1 MANWPSYSAG
11 SARLTLRPQLS
22 ATFKADVKTL
32 LKPINESLTVTVKP
46 QLMRGFKTDL
56 REKVKAGSLGV
67 RMDIEARATLAKGF
81 RADLRTKVNA
91 AAKGVDVKVGVN
103 VDTSN
108 IRSKIRGSTT
118 GIRAIKV
125 PVDVDLARA
134 TSQLEAFRA
143 AQAAVPLTMNVN
155 VDTAAAVAQ
164 LMALR
169 SLASAVGQETS
180 GIGAGA
186 VASARRRLT
195 GGIFTRPIRAI
206 RLQIEI
212 DRASVA
218 RAEAEVA
225 NIRARLEQAQRS
237 HGDATENT
245 RLAQQRYNETMSR
258 STATDSQKLAALQ
271 RLTRARR
278 AEADAL
284 GRVTGLMNQE
294 READDRLNRARNN
307 RNSFSRLLNAGWQ
320 GFTSALAD
328 AGRNMLSFS
337 NLTNVAMVGLVALA
351 AVSLVPLIGQLAQAA
366 GVLGLIPAAATGAAA
381 VLGTLVVGFQGIG
394 DAFSAATKAADSATK
409 DAETRAKNIAT
420 AQKQQASAAKQVEQA
435 NRGIESAEKG
445 VRQAQKNTLQ
455 AQKDLNRAR
464 EQAKDDIDDLNRA
477 LGRTALT
484 EESAAL
490 AVAEAQRELFRTF
503 MDPDSDAIDRARA
516 QNSVKQAL
524 ADQQDTIRENQ
535 RLAERAAEANR
546 KGVEGS
552 DEVVAAKQRV
562 SDAIDAENEAHQS
575 LADAHRTLA
584 EAQASYAEATQ
595 AVTDAMNESS
605 TAADEYEKALGKLS
619 PAARAFV
626 EKMQELKGPLG
637 ELRRAV
643 QERLFN
649 QLGDSVGSLVSNWL
663 PTLHSGLGAIAEQ
676 LNIGIRNA
684 LRDLDSEASR
694 NKLSVIF
701 NNVAASIQP
710 VLNGIYDLIQGFL
723 SLAGVGSEFMLG
735 GAQGFEGFA
744 RSFREWAESP
754 EGQEKFRNF
763 LSESLQTFRDIV
775 GVVKEL
781 GGVINEIFK
790 GSDETGES
798 WVSSLRETF
807 KGWKEFL
814 GSPEGQKAVKDFFA
828 DVKATVEG
836 IVDALK
842 LARDIVGFFSGD
854 DPATSG
860 TEQPD
865 PEILDERG
873 NDGGATGYGTPGPV
887 DPKAI
892 DPSRTR
898 KIPLSQGGGTEYYN
912 YEGQRVDKNG
922 NVLDHTGGI
931 WPGVREGSILDR
943 IQDFNESTS
952 VPRPGDPPPRKVG
965 RGGSFAMQDSEAWF
979 PAETAQVVGERLK
992 GMAKQ
997 FADVRASAQTE
1008 IGQGVPTQFNVL
1020 QTDIGEFSNWFAGRG
1035 RDGINTSLE
1044 GVSTDTGTHLGSA
1057 SGKWGKFGTDVDTV
1071 VKTTTGG
1078 GVLGKLRMSFGELP
1092 GFFDGLVLGIARAWS
1107 NVSSALQGPIN
1118 TVIDTLNSFGD
1129 IWNRVAKKLG
1139 LPEWEPI
1146 DHVGVT
1152 GQTGTFDKPLVG
1164 ARAMGGPGGPVH
1176 GPGNGKDDRAGLYRL
1191 SRGEHVWT
1199 ADEVRA
1205 AGGHEAMYRMR
1216 RTVLK
1221 GGGTQAKPDG
1231 PLPGYRDGGIV
1242 QTSDPLDPIQVHLWD
1257 LVRNAIPGA
1266 ILTSAKRF
1274 VDVGSGYDLHMQGK
1288 AIDLGGP
1295 MKEIARWIYNTFPQ
1309 SAELIHWPLDG
1320 WQNLDEGRP
1329 FDFGSGTNEQHRNHV
1344 HWAANDFLTEMSED
1358 DKRSLFD
1365 RVRAGI
1371 GGLVSSGRS
1380 LMIDN
1385 LLAKPLRGLADQVPV
1400 FDQLGEFGQ
1409 MPRAFARKMADAVI
1423 GWVTSRLGG
1432 ESGGGVVDYDPAW
1445 GVEHWREM
1453 AKEAMRRV
1461 GFNADDEN
1469 QVNAM
1474 LAQIKSESGGNPNIA
1489 QQIVDVNGTG
1499 EAAGVGLLQIIP
1511 GTYEAYRDPELPNNR
1526 RDPFSNMVAAL
1537 RYYKARYGMDLTEEW
1552 GHGHGYDQGGIFPHG
1567 TWGFNASG
1575 LPEAVLTNPQW
1586 RLFEQFIRQMPGMEQ
1601 KLQALPQPVPGQM
1614 APLPQP
1620 MGGGTSA
1627 DGTPGTYGVP
1637 VNPGVDTL
1645 EMVGN
1650 KARERYTSALK
1661 TGFDGLISSTLD
1673 PLGLPDPRSLIPSEV
1688 TEYGKTLDA
1697 WHQARIASA
1706 QASGALAQS
1715 GYQAAPAPAASANQV
1730 IQSGGSGTELAT
1742 YDYSTHITIQT
1753 RDVDEG
1759 YRKAQQMADLRAI
1772 QHTGTARG

>member
-1 MANWPSYSAG
+1 
-11 SARLTLRPQLS
+11 
-22 ATFKADVKTL
+22 
-32 LKPINESLTVTVKP
+32 
-46 QLMRGFKTDL
+46 
-56 REKVKAGSLGV
+56 
-67 RMDIEARATLAKGF
+67 MD
-81 RADLRTKVNA
+81 
-91 AAKGVDVKVGVN
+91 
-103 VDTSN
+103 
-108 IRSKIRGSTT
+108 
-118 GIRAIKV
+118 
-125 PVDVDLARA
+125 
-134 TSQLEAFRA
+134 
-143 AQAAVPLTMNVN
+143 
-155 VDTAAAVAQ
+155 
-164 LMALR
+164 
-169 SLASAVGQETS
+169 
-180 GIGAGA
+180 
-186 VASARRRLT
+186 
-195 GGIFTRPIRAI
+195 
-206 RLQIEI
+206 
-212 DRASVA
+212 
-218 RAEAEVA
+218 
-225 NIRARLEQAQRS
+225 
-237 HGDATENT
+237 
-245 RLAQQRYNETMSR
+245 AQQ
-258 STATDSQKLAALQ
+258 
-271 RLTRARR
+271 
-278 AEADAL
+278 
-284 GRVTGLMNQE
+284 
-294 READDRLNRARNN
+294 
-307 RNSFSRLLNAGWQ
+307 
-320 GFTSALAD
+320 ALAD
-328 AGRNMLSFS
+328 AY
-337 NLTNVAMVGLVALA
+337 T
-351 AVSLVPLIGQLAQAA
+351 
-366 GVLGLIPAAATGAAA
+366 T
-381 VLGTLVVGFQGIG
+381 
-394 DAFSAATKAADSATK
+394 
-409 DAETRAKNIAT
+409 
-420 AQKQQASAAKQVEQA
+420 
-435 NRGIESAEKG
+435 
-445 VRQAQKNTLQ
+445 
-455 AQKDLNRAR
+455 
-464 EQAKDDIDDLNRA
+464 
-477 LGRTALT
+477 
-484 EESAAL
+484 
-490 AVAEAQRELFRTF
+490 
-503 MDPDSDAIDRARA
+503 
-516 QNSVKQAL
+516 
-524 ADQQDTIRENQ
+524 
-535 RLAERAAEANR
+535 
-546 KGVEGS
+546 
-552 DEVVAAKQRV
+552 
-562 SDAIDAENEAHQS
+562 
-575 LADAHRTLA
+575 LADA
-584 EAQASYAEATQ
+584 QATYAEASQ

-605 TAADEYEKALGKLS
+605 SAADEYEKALGKLS

-626 EKMQELKGPLG
+626 EQMLALRGPYG
-637 ELRRAV
+637 ELRQFV
-643 QERLFN
+643 QEKLFD
-649 QLGDSVGSLVSNWL
+649 QLGTSISSLATNYL
-663 PTLHSGLGAIAEQ
+663 PTLREGLGGIANAINQGVRKAIA
-676 LNIGIRNA
+676 
-684 LRDLDSEASR
+684 DLDTDANRLTLANIFDNVEAS
-694 NKLSVIF
+694 VTPF
-701 NNVAASIQP
+701 
-710 VLNGIYDLIQGFL
+710 LNGLSNVLQAFL
-723 SLAGVGSEFMLG
+723 ALSEVGSEFMP
-735 GAQGFEGFA
+735 GAAKGFEDVTKKFKD
-744 RSFREWAESP
+744 WANSD
-754 EGQEKFRNF
+754 EGKSKFRNF
-763 LSESLQTFRDIV
+763 LQESIKTFKDLWNIGKQV
-775 GVVKEL
+775 FAL
-781 GGVINEIFK
+781 IQNIFR
-790 GSDETGES
+790 GADETGES
-798 WVSSLRETF
+798 WLTSIAETLKRWNESLSTE
-807 KGWKEFL
+807 
-814 GSPEGQKAVKDFFA
+814 EGQKKLRDFFDNVRTTVGAITTMISAAAGLIDKLSASPLGDVMSVFDEDKSAGEKAKSVGGGLLRGAIGYSPIGLVWNATGASDKVKEAWSGFTSDFDKGAGTVMGRLYEMGTGFA
-828 DVKATVEG
+828 DWATNGEDSITTRIG
-836 IVDALK
+836 GA
-842 LARDIVGFFSGD
+842 FSGF
-854 DPATSG
+854 TSNL
-860 TEQPD
+860 P
-865 PEILDERG
+865 
-873 NDGGATGYGTPGPV
+873 
-887 DPKAI
+887 
-892 DPSRTR
+892 
-898 KIPLSQGGGTEYYN
+898 
-912 YEGQRVDKNG
+912 
-922 NVLDHTGGI
+922 
-931 WPGVREGSILDR
+931 
-943 IQDFNESTS
+943 
-952 VPRPGDPPPRKVG
+952 
-965 RGGSFAMQDSEAWF
+965 
-979 PAETAQVVGERLK
+979 
-992 GMAKQ
+992 
-997 FADVRASAQTE
+997 
-1008 IGQGVPTQFNVL
+1008 
-1020 QTDIGEFSNWFAGRG
+1020 
-1035 RDGINTSLE
+1035 
-1044 GVSTDTGTHLGSA
+1044 GVSTKLGEFRDDASDKFNTFKNTVTTVFSTLTGPE
-1057 SGKWGKFGTDVDTV
+1057 
-1071 VKTTTGG
+1071 
-1078 GVLGKLRMSFGELP
+1078 VLGKFKSELNTLP

-1295 MKEIARWIYNTFPQ
+1295 MKEIARWIYNTYPQ

-1329 FDFGSGTNEQHRNHV
+1329 FDFGSGTNEQHRDHV

-1537 RYYKARYGMDLTEEW
+1537 RYYKARYGMDLTTMW
-1552 GHGHGYDQGGIFPHG
+1552 GKGHGYDQGGIFPHG

-1645 EMVGN
+1645 EIVGN

-1715 GYQAAPAPAASANQV
+1715 GYQAAPAPAATANQV

>member
-1 MANWPSYSAG
+1 M
-11 SARLTLRPQLS
+11 
-22 ATFKADVKTL
+22 KAL
-32 LKPINESLTVTVKP
+32 LKPINESLAVTVRP

-56 REKVKAGSLGV
+56 REKVKTAAAGIDQKVTFSPKLAAGFKTSLKTSINTATKDYTPAVAFAPALTATFKADLATAVETELSSQSAFSVEFAPKLRQGFTADLKMAVGGV
-67 RMDIEARATLAKGF
+67 KSKLRDETLIEFRPGLAKGF
-81 RADLRTKVNA
+81 RADL
-91 AAKGVDVKVGVN
+91 KGKLE
-103 VDTSN
+103 TS
-108 IRSKIRGSTT
+108 T
-118 GIRAIKV
+118 GTLRPKV
-125 PVDVDLARA
+125 PVDADLTQASA
-134 TSQLEAFRA
+134 QLEAFRI

-155 VDTAAAVAQ
+155 IDTAAAVAQ

-180 GIGAGA
+180 GLGSGTLAG
-186 VASARRRLT
+186 ARRRLR
-195 GGIFTRPIRAI
+195 GNIFTRPIRAI
-206 RLQIEI
+206 RLQIEL
-212 DRASVA
+212 DKASVA

-225 NIRARLEQAQRS
+225 NIRARLEQAQRR
-237 HGDATENT
+237 HGDAVDNT
-245 RLAQQRYNETMSR
+245 RLAQERYNEVAAR
-258 STATDSQKLAALQ
+258 ANATDSQRTAALQ

-278 AEADAL
+278 DEADAL
-284 GRVTGLMNQE
+284 GRVTGLMNQQ
-294 READDRLNRARNN
+294 RDADNRLDRARRD
-307 RNSFSRLLNAGWQ
+307 RNSISRLIGAGLS
-320 GFTSALAD
+320 GLSSAIGD
-328 AGRNMLSFS
+328 AARQMLSFR
-337 NLTNVAMVGLVALA
+337 NLTNLAVIGLVALA
-351 AVSLVPLIGQLAQAA
+351 AVSLVPLIGQLTQAA
-366 GVLGLIPAAATGAAA
+366 GVIGLLPAALTGAAA
-381 VLGTLVVGFQGIG
+381 VIGTLVVGSQGIG
-394 DAFSAATKAADSATK
+394 DAFKAASKAAESAGEA
-409 DAETRAKNIAT
+409 AEQRAKSIAS
-420 AQKQQASAAKQVEQA
+420 AQKQQATAARSVADAE
-435 NRGIESAEKG
+435 RGIATAERG
-445 VRQAQKNTLQ
+445 VRDAQKNTLQ

-464 EQAKDDIDDLNRA
+464 KQAKDDIDDLNRA
-477 LGRTALT
+477 LGRAALT
-484 EESAAL
+484 EESAAI
-490 AVAEAQRELFRTF
+490 AVAEAQRELFQTF
-503 MDPDSDAIDRARA
+503 MDPNSDAIDRARA

-524 ADQQDTIRENQ
+524 ADQQDTIRNNQ
-535 RLAERAAEANR
+535 KLAEQAAEANA
-546 KGVEGS
+546 KGIEGS
-552 DEVVAAKQRV
+552 DEVVAAKERV
-562 SDAIDAENEAHQS
+562 TDAIEAEQDAQQA
-575 LADAHRTLA
+575 LADAHTRLA
-584 EAQASYAEATQ
+584 DAQAAYVEAQQ
-595 AVTDAMNESS
+595 AVTDAVNESS
-605 TAADEYEKALGKLS
+605 SAADEYEKALGKLA
-619 PAARAFV
+619 PAARDFV
-626 EKMQELKGPLG
+626 EKMIALKEPFG
-637 ELRRAV
+637 ELRRSV
-643 QERLFN
+643 QQKLFD
-649 QLGDSVGSLVSNWL
+649 QMGDSVSRLARNWL
-663 PTLHSGLGAIAEQ
+663 PTLDKGLGGIAEK
-676 LNIGIRNA
+676 LNVGIRNA
-684 LRDLDSEASR
+684 LRDLATEASR
-694 NKLSVIF
+694 NKMAVIF
-701 NNVAASIQP
+701 DNVAKAIEP
-710 VLNGIYDLIQGFL
+710 ALNGVTNLVQGFL
-723 SLAGVGSEFMLG
+723 SLSQVGSEFMLG
-735 GAQGFEGFA
+735 GASHFENLTQ
-744 RSFREWAESP
+744 RFREWAESP
-754 EGQEKFRNF
+754 EGQSKFREF
-763 LSESLQTFRDIV
+763 LSESLRTAKDILDVFREFG
-775 GVVKEL
+775 GVV
-781 GGVINEIFK
+781 NQIFR
-790 GSDETGES
+790 GSDDTGES
-798 WVSSLRETF
+798 WLQSMKETLAR
-807 KGWKEFL
+807 WNEFL
-814 GSPEGQKAVKDFFA
+814 GSPEGQQKIKDFFQ
-828 DVKATVEG
+828 DVKETVSA
-836 IVDALK
+836 IVDLIEFAASLVD
-842 LARDIVGFFSGD
+842 RMGFLRKPS
-854 DPATSG
+854 
-860 TEQPD
+860 E
-865 PEILDERG
+865 PEPRRTDAEGHPTDADG
-873 NDGGATGYGTPGPV
+873 N
-887 DPKAI
+887 
-892 DPSRTR
+892 R
-898 KIPLSQGGGTEYYN
+898 
-912 YEGQRVDKNG
+912 
-922 NVLDHTGGI
+922 LDHENS
-931 WPGVREGSILDR
+931 WFPGVREGSIGDR
-943 IQDFNESTS
+943 I
-952 VPRPGDPPPRKVG
+952 
-965 RGGSFAMQDSEAWF
+965 
-979 PAETAQVVGERLK
+979 L
-992 GMAKQ
+992 
-997 FADVRASAQTE
+997 
-1008 IGQGVPTQFNVL
+1008 
-1020 QTDIGEFSNWFAGRG
+1020 
-1035 RDGINTSLE
+1035 DG
-1044 GVSTDTGTHLGSA
+1044 LGSA
-1057 SGKWGKFGTDVDTV
+1057 SSFFGGSGFDRFKLREGQSPFEGILEGARRGWETQWEYSLKPKILESLSSVGTEFGGLAATFKERSGDMVGSLYEFATSAKTELVDNAGSYISDFKEDAGTKFNSF
-1071 VKTTTGG
+1071 KTNVEGVFSYLTGPD
-1078 GVLGKLRMSFGELP
+1078 VLGRFKDALNTLP
-1092 GFFDGLVLGIARAWS
+1092 GFFGTLVGGIASAWGR
-1107 NVSSALQGPIN
+1107 VSSALQGPIN

-1257 LVRNAIPGA
+1257 LVRSAIPGA

-1295 MKEIARWIYNTFPQ
+1295 MKEIARWIYSTYPQ

-1329 FDFGSGTNEQHRNHV
+1329 FDFGSGTNAQHRDHV

-1461 GFNADDEN
+1461 GFNADDET

-1511 GTYEAYRDPELPNNR
+1511 STYEAYRDPELPNNR

-1537 RYYKARYGMDLTEEW
+1537 RYYKARYGMDLTTMW
-1552 GHGHGYDQGGIFPHG
+1552 GKGHGYDQGGIFPHG

-1620 MGGGTSA
+1620 MNGGTSA

-1715 GYQAAPAPAASANQV
+1715 GYQAAPAPAATANQV

-1759 YRKAQQMADLRAI
+1759 YRKAQQIADLRAI

>member
-1 MANWPSYSAG
+1 MADWPAYKAG
-11 SARLTLRPQLS
+11 SARITLRPQLA
-22 ATFKADVKTL
+22 ATFKADVKAL
-32 LKPINESLTVTVKP
+32 LKPIDESLTVTVKP
-46 QLMRGFKTDL
+46 QLMRGFKADL
-56 REKVKAGSLGV
+56 REKIKTAAAGIDQKVTFSPKLAAGFKTSLKTSITTATKDYTPAVAFAPTLTATFKADLAAAVETEIAQQTAFSVEFAPKLRQGFTADLKMAVGGVKSKLRDESL
-67 RMDIEARATLAKGF
+67 IEFRPGLAKGF
-81 RADLRTKVNA
+81 RADL
-91 AAKGVDVKVGVN
+91 KGKLE
-103 VDTSN
+103 TS
-108 IRSKIRGSTT
+108 T
-118 GIRAIKV
+118 GTLRPKV
-125 PVDVDLARA
+125 PVDADLTQA
-134 TSQLEAFRA
+134 TAQLEAFRI

-164 LMALR
+164 LLALR

-180 GIGAGA
+180 GLGSGALAG
-186 VASARRRLT
+186 ARRRLR
-195 GGIFTRPIRAI
+195 GNIFTRPIRAI
-206 RLQIEI
+206 RLQIEL
-212 DRASVA
+212 DKASVA

-225 NIRARLEQAQRS
+225 NVRSRLEQSQRS
-237 HGDATENT
+237 HGDAVDRT
-245 RLAQQRYNETMSR
+245 RLAQQRYNEVMAR
-258 STATDSQKLAALQ
+258 SSATESQRTAALQ

-278 AEADAL
+278 DEADAL
-284 GRVTGLMNQE
+284 GRVTGLMNQQ
-294 READDRLNRARNN
+294 RDADERLNRARRD
-307 RNSFSRLLNAGWQ
+307 RNSFSRLIGAGLS
-320 GFTSALAD
+320 GLGSAIGD
-328 AGRNMLSFS
+328 AARHMLSFS
-337 NLTNVAMVGLVALA
+337 NLTNLATIGLIALA
-351 AVSLVPLIGQLAQAA
+351 AVNLIPLIGQLSQAL
-366 GVLGLIPAAATGAAA
+366 GVIGLIPAALTGAVA
-381 VLGTLVVGFQGIG
+381 VIGTLVVGSRGIG
-394 DAFSAATKAADSATK
+394 DAFSAAGKAAESAGK
-409 DAETRAKNIAT
+409 DAETRAKAVAT

-435 NRGIESAEKG
+435 SRGIESAEKG
-445 VRQAQKNTLQ
+445 VRQAQKHTLQ

-535 RLAERAAEANR
+535 RLAEQAAEANR

-552 DEVVAAKQRV
+552 DEVVAAKERV
-562 SDAIDAENEAHQS
+562 VDAIDAENEARQS
-575 LADAHRTLA
+575 LADAHATLA
-584 EAQASYAEATQ
+584 DAQAAYAEASQ

-605 TAADEYEKALGKLS
+605 DAADEYEKALGKLS

-626 EKMQELKGPLG
+626 EQMIALKGSYG
-637 ELRRAV
+637 ELRRLV
-643 QERLFN
+643 QEKLFD
-649 QLGDSVGSLVSNWL
+649 QLGVSVSNLATNWL
-663 PTLHSGLGAIAEQ
+663 PTLREGLGGIAAEI
-676 LNIGIRNA
+676 NSGVRRA
-684 LRDLDSEASR
+684 LADLDTEASR
-694 NKLSVIF
+694 NKLATIF
-701 NNVAASIQP
+701 DNVAKSIGP
-710 VLNGIYDLIQGFL
+710 LINGLENLLQGFL
-723 SLAGVGSEFMLG
+723 SLSEVGSGFMPS
-735 GAQGFEGFA
+735 GAQGFENITK
-744 RSFREWAESP
+744 RFRDWAESP
-754 EGQEKFRNF
+754 KGKQQFHDFLDESIRTFGKIMEIGGRLVDLFKNLFR
-763 LSESLQTFRDIV
+763 
-775 GVVKEL
+775 
-781 GGVINEIFK
+781 
-790 GSDETGES
+790 GSDEAGEDWLDS
-798 WVSSLRETF
+798 ISNTLTKWN
-807 KGWKEFL
+807 EFL
-814 GSPEGQKAVKDFFA
+814 SSEEGQQKLKDFFNGAKDFA
-828 DVKATVEG
+828 DKLYKAAEK
-836 IVDALK
+836 IIELIDRVD
-842 LARDIVGFFSGD
+842 GWN
-854 DPATSG
+854 
-860 TEQPD
+860 
-865 PEILDERG
+865 LDEKFSS
-873 NDGGATGYGTPGPV
+873 GPL
-887 DPKAI
+887 A
-892 DPSRTR
+892 
-898 KIPLSQGGGTEYYN
+898 
-912 YEGQRVDKNG
+912 
-922 NVLDHTGGI
+922 
-931 WPGVREGSILDR
+931 
-943 IQDFNESTS
+943 
-952 VPRPGDPPPRKVG
+952 
-965 RGGSFAMQDSEAWF
+965 
-979 PAETAQVVGERLK
+979 
-992 GMAKQ
+992 
-997 FADVRASAQTE
+997 
-1008 IGQGVPTQFNVL
+1008 
-1020 QTDIGEFSNWFAGRG
+1020 
-1035 RDGINTSLE
+1035 
-1044 GVSTDTGTHLGSA
+1044 
-1057 SGKWGKFGTDVDTV
+1057 
-1071 VKTTTGG
+1071 
-1078 GVLGKLRMSFGELP
+1078 GVLGLFDEDKSTGEKVGGYAKGMWNAGVTNSPAGWVVRGVLAWDKAAIDTAKDAFNSFSDTIDDKAGSVVGWFYDMGTSASDWASDAKDSFTGSGGALSEFTNMLPDVRTELGEFKDDASDKFNTFKSTVETVFTTLTGPEVLGKFKNELSTLP
-1092 GFFDGLVLGIARAWS
+1092 GFFDGLVLGIGHAWS
-1107 NVSSALQGPIN
+1107 NVTTALRGPIN
-1118 TVIDTLNSFGD
+1118 SVIDVLNGFGD

-1146 DHVGVT
+1146 DHVGEV
-1152 GQTGTFDKPLVG
+1152 GQSGTFDKPLVG

-1176 GPGNGKDDRAGLYRL
+1176 GPGNGRDDKAGLYRL

-1231 PLPGYRDGGIV
+1231 PLPGYADGGIV
-1242 QTSDPLDPIQVHLWD
+1242 QTSDPMDPIQVHLWD

-1295 MKEIARWIYNTFPQ
+1295 MKEIARWIYTTYPQ

-1329 FDFGSGTNEQHRNHV
+1329 FDFGSGTNEQHRDHV

-1365 RVRAGI
+1365 RVRQGV

-1409 MPRAFARKMADAVI
+1409 MPRAFARKMADTVI
-1423 GWVTSRLGG
+1423 NWVTSKMGG
-1432 ESGGGVVDYDPAW
+1432 ETGGSVVDYDPAW

-1537 RYYKARYGMDLTEEW
+1537 RYYKARYGMDLTTMW
-1552 GHGHGYDQGGIFPHG
+1552 GKGHGYDQGGIFPHG

-1586 RLFEQFIRQMPGMEQ
+1586 KLFEQFIRQMPGMEQ

-1620 MGGGTSA
+1620 MNGGTSA

-1715 GYQAAPAPAASANQV
+1715 GYQAAPAPAATANQV
-1730 IQSGGSGTELAT
+1730 VQSGGSGTELAT

-1759 YRKAQQMADLRAI
+1759 FRKAQQIADLRAI